1 MIEVLQNLQNVT
13 KIPELKRRLLV
24 TAGLLAAYRLGAHVP
39 TPGVDAEALS
49 RFFDSVQ
56 GTLLGLVDLF
66 SGGNLRSLTVFA
78 LGIMPYISAS
88 IILQLL
94 TVVVPA
100 LERLAKEGEAG
111 RKKITQYTRYG
122 TIVLSAFQSLFIAI
136 GLESMDAGGA
146 TLVPNKGWAFRLI
159 TMMTLTSGTALIM
172 WLGEQISEKGI
183 GNGISLIIF
192 AGIVVRLPSAL
203 EGTYQLLRTGEMKP
217 LALLGVIVL
226 MLAVTAAVIVMQ
238 EGQRKIQ
245 VQYAKR
251 VVGRRVYGGQS
262 THIPLRINT
271 AGVIPVIFASSLILF
286 PATLARFV
294 PTWWMQVVSDALS
307 PGPLPRH
314 GLYYI
319 LYMGFIVFF
328 TYFYTAI
335 IFNPND
341 LADNMKK
348 YGGFIPGVRPG
359 KKTAEYIDRVL
370 TRITLPGRDVSRHD
384 LGLPGL
390 PDPGVQRAVLLR
402 RHEPPDRGRRRP
414 RHGAAD
420 GVAPPDAALRGLPAP
435 PHEGPGLR
443 CGSCCWDRRAPGRG
457 RRRAG
462 SPRAGACRRSR
473 PGTCCGRPSRTAPGS
488 GSRPGATWTRASWS
502 PTR

>member
-1 MIEVLQNLQNVT
+1 VIEVLRNLQNVT

-24 TAGLLAAYRLGAHVP
+24 TFGLLAAYRLGAHVP
-39 TPGVDAEALS
+39 TPGVDGEALA

-66 SGGNLRSLTVFA
+66 SGGNLRRLTVFA

-136 GLESMDAGGA
+136 GLESMNDPAGA
-146 TLVPNKGWAFRLI
+146 TLVPFPGWGFRLL
-159 TMMTLTSGTALIM
+159 TMVTLTAGTALIM

-192 AGIVVRLPSAL
+192 AGIVVRIPSAL
-203 EGTYQLLRTGEMKP
+203 VATYTLLSTGEMS
-217 LALLGVIVL
+217 LFVLLGVLIL
-226 MLAVTAAVIVMQ
+226 MVAVTAAVVIMQ
-238 EGQRKIQ
+238 EGQRKIP

-271 AGVIPVIFASSLILF
+271 AGVIPVIFASSIILF

-294 PTWWMQVVSDALS
+294 PTWWMQAISDALS

-314 GLYYI
+314 GLYYL
-319 LYMGFIVFF
+319 LYMAAIVFF

-335 IFNPND
+335 VFNPID

-359 KKTAEYIDRVL
+359 KKTAEFIDRTL
-370 TRITLPGRDVSRHD
+370 TRITLPGAIFLALISV
-384 LGLPGL
+384 L
-390 PDPGVQRAVLLR
+390 PDFLIRSFNVPFYFGGTSLLIVVGVALDTVRQMESHLLMRHYEGFLR
-402 RHEPPDRGRRRP
+402 RRQK
-414 RHGAAD
+414 
-420 GVAPPDAALRGLPAP
+420 V
-435 PHEGPGLR
+435 
-443 CGSCCWDRRAPGRG
+443 RA
-457 RRRAG
+457 
-462 SPRAGACRRSR
+462 
-473 PGTCCGRPSRTAPGS
+473 
-488 GSRPGATWTRASWS
+488 
-502 PTR
+502 